1 MSFIRK
7 QVRAYSCL
15 RDKKVF
21 ELTLYMPPAVQ
32 SPMGDISYLLKFFR
46 EYVGLQAS
54 SDMVVV
60 FSILAT
66 LSSRVR

>member
-1 MSFIRK
+1 
-7 QVRAYSCL
+7 
-15 RDKKVF
+15 
-21 ELTLYMPPAVQ
+21 
-32 SPMGDISYLLKFFR
+32 MGDISYLLKFFR

-66 LSSRVR
+66 LSTVVR